1 MTPLTIAVVA
11 EDGLAEMNVRL
22 VGTPIA
28 QEGGSTLRWID
39 RLPFKEIGKL
49 HHGAFGKTRRYHGTR
64 NGTADEVIVRKAVD
78 VLEQGARPD
87 VVVIARDLDR
97 VSDRLT
103 SLLEGARKARPDGT
117 VVIAAM
123 QPEAEAWRICAFRP
137 KTAAER
143 TLHEATKKTLA
154 FDPVREP
161 ERLSSA
167 SNTDRTRDSK
177 WVHRELFNGDI
188 ERSHAALQR
197 PIAELRIVAPL
208 CGLPRF
214 IDHFATALASA
225 ATSATAN

>member
-11 EDGLAEMNVRL
+11 EDELADMNVRL
-22 VGTPIA
+22 VGTPII
-28 QEGGSTLRWID
+28 QEGGSTPRWID
-39 RLPFKEIGKL
+39 RLPFKEISRL
-49 HHGAFGKTRRYHGTR
+49 HDGAFGKTRRYHGTR

-103 SLLEGARKARPDGT
+103 SLLEGAQKARPDGT

-137 KTAAER
+137 NTAAER
-143 TLHEATKKTLA
+143 KIHEATKKTLA
-154 FDPVREP
+154 FDPVQEP

-167 SNTDRTRDSK
+167 SNTDRARDTK
-177 WVHRELFNGDI
+177 RVHHELFNGDL

-197 PIAELRIVAPL
+197 PIAELRTVAPD
-208 CGLPRF
+208 CGLPGF
-214 IDHFATALASA
+214 IDHFATAVASA
-225 ATSATAN
+225 ATSPNAR